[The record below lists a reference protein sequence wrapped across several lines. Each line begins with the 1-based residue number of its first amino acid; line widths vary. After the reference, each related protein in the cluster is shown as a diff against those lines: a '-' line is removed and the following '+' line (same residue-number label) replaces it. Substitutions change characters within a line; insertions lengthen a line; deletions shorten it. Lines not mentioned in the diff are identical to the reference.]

1 MTMINKDYLYTR
13 VWENPNAEKLT
24 SGSLYLFAHDPEAR
38 SRFCASTLQV
48 NNPDITFVE
57 LEIDDQDQMKDVTSG
72 KVVSLS
78 SPKEIGEYLKHYAPT
93 VIYIEVTGMSC
104 RLVAPVMLHAIL
116 NDMQVRIVYIEPQK
130 YLLNEFKKVG
140 LNEDLSEACGGINP
154 LPGFVKVLP
163 HREEPLFV
171 TMLGFEGGRLT
182 YLISTQQPTEDKIR
196 PVIGMP
202 GYRID
207 YPFESYWGNRNSLRT
222 TKAWERV
229 EYAEANSIVDSY
241 LTLKK
246 ISYDN
251 RDPEMVIAP
260 IGTKPHAIGAIL
272 YAIKNPRKVEL
283 LYDNPIRSLSRT
295 DGIGRILCCD
305 VTKLYKEN

>member
-1 MTMINKDYLYTR
+1 MINKDYLYTR
-13 VWENPNAEKLT
+13 VWENPNMENLVP
-24 SGSLYLFAHDPEAR
+24 GSLYLFAHDPETR
-38 SRFCASTLQV
+38 SKFCASSLQA
-48 NNPDITFVE
+48 NNLNTTFVE
-57 LEIDDQDQMKDVTSG
+57 LEIDDQDQMIDVTKG
-72 KVVSLS
+72 QRVSLS
-78 SPKEIGEYLKHYAPT
+78 SSNEISEYLKKYTPT

-104 RLVAPVMLHAIL
+104 RLVAPMMSYSIL
-116 NDMQVRIVYIEPQK
+116 NDMQVYIVYSEPQQ
-130 YLLNEFKKVG
+130 YLLNEFKKEG
-140 LNEDLSEACGGINP
+140 IHEDLSEACRGVYP

-163 HREEPLFV
+163 HREDPLFV
-171 TMLGFEGGRLT
+171 AMLGFEGGRLT
-182 YLISTQQPTEDKIR
+182 YLITTQQPTAERIR

-241 LTLKK
+241 MTLKK
-246 ISYDN
+246 ISADN
-251 RDPEMVIAP
+251 RNPEMVIAP

-283 LYDNPIRSLSRT
+283 LYDNPKRSLSRT
-295 DGIGRILCCD
+295 DGVGRILCCD
-305 VTKLYKEN
+305 VTKLFKEN

>member
-1 MTMINKDYLYTR
+1 MINKDYLYTKI
-13 VWENPNAEKLT
+13 WENPSKEVLVP
-24 SGSLYLFAHDPEAR
+24 GSLYLFTYDPETR
-38 SRFCASTLQV
+38 SKFCALKLKE
-48 NNPDITFVE
+48 NNADTTFVE
-57 LEIDDQDQMKDVTSG
+57 LEINEQDQMKDVASG
-72 KVVSLS
+72 KIISLS
-78 SPKEIGEYLKHYAPT
+78 SPMEIKTFLLQYAPT

-104 RLVAPVMLHAIL
+104 RLAAPVMLHAIECGM
-116 NDMQVRIVYIEPQK
+116 DVRIVYSEPQQ
-130 YLLNEFKKVG
+130 YLLKEFKNVG
-140 LNEDLSEACGGINP
+140 LNEDLSEACGGVNP
-154 LPGFVKVLP
+154 LPGFVKILP
-163 HREEPLFV
+163 HRSEPLFV

-182 YLISTQQPTEDKIR
+182 YLISAQQPTADRIR
-196 PVIGMP
+196 PVIGLP

-283 LYDNPIRSLSRT
+283 LYDNPKRSLNRT
-295 DGIGRILCCD
+295 DGIGRILCCN
-305 VTKLYKEN
+305 VTKLFNEN

>member
-1 MTMINKDYLYTR
+1 MINKDYLYTR
-13 VWENPNAEKLT
+13 VWENPNMENLVP
-24 SGSLYLFAHDPEAR
+24 GSLYLFAHDPETR
-38 SRFCASTLQV
+38 SKFCASSLQA
-48 NNPDITFVE
+48 NNLNTTFVE
-57 LEIDDQDQMKDVTSG
+57 LEIDDQDQMIDVTKG
-72 KVVSLS
+72 QRVSLS
-78 SPKEIGEYLKHYAPT
+78 SSNEIGEYLKQYTPT

-104 RLVAPVMLHAIL
+104 RLVAPMMSYSIL
-116 NDMQVRIVYIEPQK
+116 NDMQVYIVYSEPQQ
-130 YLLNEFKKVG
+130 YLLNEFKKEG
-140 LNEDLSEACGGINP
+140 IHEDLSEACRGVYP

-163 HREEPLFV
+163 HREDPLFV
-171 TMLGFEGGRLT
+171 AMLGFEGGRLT
-182 YLISTQQPTEDKIR
+182 YLITTQQPTAERIR

-241 LTLKK
+241 MTLKK
-246 ISYDN
+246 ISADN
-251 RDPEMVIAP
+251 RNPEMVIAP

-283 LYDNPIRSLSRT
+283 LYDNPKRSLSRT
-295 DGIGRILCCD
+295 DGVGRILCCD
-305 VTKLYKEN
+305 VTKLFKEN

>member
-1 MTMINKDYLYTR
+1 MINKDYLYTR
-13 VWENPNAEKLT
+13 VWENPNTENLEP
-24 SGSLYLFAHDPEAR
+24 GSLYLFAYDPEDR
-38 SRFCASTLQV
+38 SRFCASTLQA
-48 NNPDITFVE
+48 NNPDTTFVE
-57 LEIDDQDQMKDVTSG
+57 LEIDDQDQMKDMARDQM
-72 KVVSLS
+72 VSLS
-78 SPKEIGEYLKHYAPT
+78 SPKEIGDYLKQYAPT

-104 RLVAPVMLHAIL
+104 RLVAPVMLRAIL
-116 NDMQVRIVYIEPQK
+116 SDMQVCIVYSEPQQ

-140 LNEDLSEACGGINP
+140 INEDLSEVCGGVNP
-154 LPGFVKVLP
+154 LPGFAKVLP

-182 YLISTQQPTEDKIR
+182 YLISTQQPTADKIR

-241 LTLKK
+241 MTLKK
-246 ISYDN
+246 ISYNN
-251 RDPEMVIAP
+251 RDAEMVIAP
-260 IGTKPHAIGAIL
+260 IGTKPHAIGAVL

-283 LYDNPIRSLSRT
+283 LYDNPKRSLSRT
-295 DGIGRILCCD
+295 DGVGRILCCD